1 MIWLIP
7 ISIML
12 FIEPSKMELVTG
24 RIWWFDQIMG
34 QKKLEK
40 AFIRSSF
47 ERWRLANQIQP
58 IRLRLKIFK
67 NLFQTKQG
75 RKWTFRQNKSPLSV
89 EMTVQFDPFW
99 ILGQVVYVDRPL
111 WRQYGSLPFTSQG
124 FFLILK
130 RYERWSDF
138 GTMYV
143 RQCYNNKDSFILE
156 SWTLSKLRFDYS
168 SLSR

>member
-1 MIWLIP
+1 MIWVRWLIP

-58 IRLRLKIFK
+58 IRLRLNIFK
-67 NLFQTKQG
+67 NLFQIKQDP
-75 RKWTFRQNKSPLSV
+75 KWTFRQNKSPHSD
-89 EMTVQFDPFW
+89 EMAVQFYSFW
-99 ILGQVVYVDRPL
+99 IPWQVITVH
-111 WRQYGSLPFTSQG
+111 FTSVFSNSTKGDQ
-124 FFLILK
+124 ILVPCM
-130 RYERWSDF
+130 YENATIIRIVS
-138 GTMYV
+138 
-143 RQCYNNKDSFILE
+143 I
-156 SWTLSKLRFDYS
+156 
-168 SLSR
+168 